1 MSEQESTSLI
11 DMESILKTTLN
22 RDVFKVH
29 KLKSNAKEI
38 LVVSQKGKN
47 ESYNFFEPSIEQ
59 VEKRSAIKLK
69 PIEDIFD
76 YLEERNVDMNVK
88 SNKESEE
95 LYARIK

>member
-38 LVVSQKGKN
+38 LVVSQK